1 MKHKRKYPGASPYTD
16 RHGLRRWRF
25 RKGGFSRELGTD
37 FGSTEFVARYEAA
50 RLELETGRK
59 AGAGADKSADGS
71 VNALVASWYMSP
83 DWKALGDLTKKTYR
97 GVIEPFRE
105 KHGDK
110 PVNRLERRHV
120 MGFLAE
126 KSETPS
132 AANNLRKRLG
142 QLLDHAIALDWIKT
156 NPARLTK
163 AYKVAGGGFH
173 AWDEGEIARF
183 FETHEPGTVAH
194 RAVTLML
201 YTGAA
206 QVDAVALGP
215 MNIKRDDERA
225 YRLEYRRKKTIKSNG
240 ILVSIP
246 IHPDLADVIANLPQ
260 DRPFLA
266 TAYGKGRSPDGLG
279 NLMREWCDKAGLPEC
294 SAHGLRK
301 ACARRLAEAGATAHE
316 IMAVTGHKTLAEVE
330 RYTATALREG
340 MADSAFAK
348 LLSRPNREQTVV
360 NLPHRLA
367 TNSANN
373 MKTKEK

>member
-1 MKHKRKYPGASPYTD
+1 MGPPVKQKRSYPDATSYTD
-16 RHGLRRWRF
+16 RHGKRRWRF
-25 RKGGFSRELGTD
+25 RKGTGFSREVGTAY
-37 FGSTEFVARYEAA
+37 GSDEFTRRYDAA
-50 RLELETGRK
+50 LIEFQTGNNT
-59 AGAGADKSADGS
+59 GAGAAKTVPGS
-71 VNALVASWYMSP
+71 VNDLVAAWYLSP
-83 DWKALGDLTKKTYR
+83 EWKALADLTKKTYR
-97 GVIEPFRE
+97 GVIEPFRL
-105 KHGDK
+105 KHGGK

-142 QLLDHAIALDWIKT
+142 QLLDHAIALDWIKS

-183 FETHEPGTVAH
+183 FEVYELGSMAH

-206 QVDAVALGP
+206 RVDAVKLGP
-215 MNIKRDDERA
+215 MNMKGD
-225 YRLEYRRKKTIKSNG
+225 RLEYRRQKTAKTNG

-246 IHPDLADVIANLPQ
+246 VHPDLVAVLAGLPN

-279 NLMREWCDKAGLPEC
+279 NLMREWCDKAGLSEC

-348 LLSRPNREQTVV
+348 MLSRPNREKTVV
-360 NLPHRLA
+360 NPPHRF
-367 TNSANN
+367 ANDFHN
-373 MKTKEK
+373 AMKTKGK

>member
-1 MKHKRKYPGASPYTD
+1 MKQTTKFPGVSPYTD
-16 RHGLRRWRF
+16 RHGVRRF
-25 RKGGFSRELGTD
+25 RYRQGGFSRELGTA
-37 FGSTEFVARYEAA
+37 FSTAEFVQRYEAA
-50 RLELETGRK
+50 LFQHRTGK
-59 AGAGADKSADGS
+59 KLGAGLAKTIPGS
-71 VNALVASWYMSP
+71 INDLVASWYQSP
-83 DWKALGDLTKKTYR
+83 EWRALADLTKKTYR
-97 GVIEPFRE
+97 GVFEPFRQ

-132 AANNLRKRLG
+132 AANSLRKRLG
-142 QLLDHAIALDWIKT
+142 QLLDHAIALDWIKA

-163 AYKVAGGGFH
+163 AYKITGEGFH
-173 AWDEGEIARF
+173 AWDEGEIAQF
-183 FETHEPGTVAH
+183 FNVHEQGTVAH

-206 QVDAVALGP
+206 RVDAVKLGP
-215 MNIKRDDERA
+215 LNMKGA
-225 YRLEYRRKKTIKSNG
+225 RLEYRRQKTAKTNG

-246 IHPDLADVIANLPQ
+246 IHPDLADVLANCPA

-266 TAYGKGRSPDGLG
+266 TAYGKSRSPDGLG
-279 NLMREWCDKAGLPEC
+279 NLMREWCDLAGLAEC

-316 IMAVTGHKTLAEVE
+316 IMAVTGHKTLAEVQ
-330 RYTATALREG
+330 RYTETAMREG
-340 MADSAFAK
+340 LADSAHAK

-360 NLPHRLA
+360 NLSHRFA
-367 TNSANN
+367 IKSTKS
-373 MKTKEK
+373 MKRKDK